1 LVEDA
6 GLITRVTELFQR
18 GGFIMWPIL
27 ACSVLALTITIE
39 RLLAYR
45 RNRVL
50 DPEGVAR
57 ITALVE
63 AGREDEA
70 LTYARARQDPFSRIV
85 RAGLENRPYG
95 LDEVKDAIQNAG
107 RQEVPRLQR
116 FLGALGTIAA
126 ISPLLGLL
134 GTVLGMIRLFR
145 DIKMHA
151 VGDPAALSG
160 GIEQALL
167 TTAFGLTVA
176 IPSLVA
182 YNILRDRSE
191 NALRALERAC
201 LDVVHH
207 LKEPGKVRTG
217 TAGATPGP
225 RREPAPPGSVPASG
239 RGSGA

>member
-1 LVEDA
+1 MVEDA
-6 GLITRVTELFQR
+6 GLITRIFEFFQR

-27 ACSVLALTITIE
+27 ACSILALTITIE

-45 RNRVL
+45 RTRVL

-63 AGREDEA
+63 AGRADEA
-70 LTYARARQDPFSRIV
+70 LAYARARQDPFSRIV
-85 RAGLENRPYG
+85 RAGLENRRYG
-95 LDEVKDAIQNAG
+95 LEEVKDAIQNAG

-201 LDVVHH
+201 LDVIHH
-207 LKEPGKVRTG
+207 LKEPGSAAERG
-217 TAGATPGP
+217 GLRGGP
-225 RREPAPPGSVPASG
+225 ARPELAPPKTVAAPES
-239 RGSGA
+239 GSGS